1 MLNAIPGTLPKLER
15 SWCLLLEEVF
25 SILFTGI
32 FVSGYNSETGVAGC
46 GSGSLDVTLKLVYD
60 HHFPPVRYKVRRWRK
75 LNCKTIQYSGT
86 SSDMCLEYLLG
97 C

>member
-1 MLNAIPGTLPKLER
+1 MLK
-15 SWCLLLEEVF
+15 
-25 SILFTGI
+25 GI

-46 GSGSLDVTLKLVYD
+46 GSGSLDVTLKLVDD

-75 LNCKTIQYSGT
+75 LNYKIVQYSGT
-86 SSDMCLEYLLG
+86 SYDMCLEYLLS